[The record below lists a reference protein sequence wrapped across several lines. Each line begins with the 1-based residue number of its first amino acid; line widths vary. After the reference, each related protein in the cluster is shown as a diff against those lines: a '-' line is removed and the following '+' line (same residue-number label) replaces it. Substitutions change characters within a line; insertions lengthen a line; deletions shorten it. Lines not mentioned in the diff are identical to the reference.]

1 VFNEPVGFSHSRRLL
16 PALIVTLLLAT
27 VASAVGASVAN
38 APPAPGGGK
47 LVGNQQ
53 KFLQLAENGVRDIN
67 RNWWNPRT
75 NWYNDR
81 LAKGQDGKASIWT
94 TVHLFSALNGIA
106 QAAPTAANKRAVGW
120 FADRAYR
127 EYWNPQVGHIRHT
140 RRHIGGFDPSS
151 RERTGPRAHAFYDD
165 NGWLG
170 LAFLEAYK
178 TTHVSRYLTYAN
190 DAFQFLAQTGW
201 ADGKGGG
208 VWWDT
213 GHASRSSESI
223 ASGTALA
230 ALLYQTT
237 GNKSYLQTAQQ
248 YISWADAH
256 ILDATNG
263 LYMRDVDSPI
273 LMGYV
278 QSPMMVGFESLCATT
293 KNDHLCDRAEQLGT
307 AALTQFTSTLHH
319 GPQYDAVYL
328 HWMLDVYAQD
338 HNPRWYSLALSNAQR
353 ALANAKTKQ
362 GLYLRGWDGGR
373 APDAPTDSLKI
384 DAATVSVFAWLAA
397 ARPPSA

>member
-1 VFNEPVGFSHSRRLL
+1 VFNDPVGFARSRRFL
-16 PALIVTLLLAT
+16 PALIVALLLAL
-27 VASAVGASVAN
+27 VASAVAASVAN

-47 LVGNQQ
+47 LTGDQQ
-53 KFLQLAENGVRDIN
+53 KFLQLAESGVRDIN
-67 RNWWNPRT
+67 RYWWNPRT

-151 RERTGPRAHAFYDD
+151 REPTGPRAHAFYDD

-178 TTHVSRYLTYAN
+178 TTHVRRYLTYAD

-237 GNKSYLQTAQQ
+237 GNKSYLRTAQQ

-307 AALTQFTSTLHH
+307 AALKQFTGTLHH

-338 HNPRWYSLALSNAQR
+338 HNPRWYELALDNAQR
-353 ALANAKTKQ
+353 ALANAKTNQ
-362 GLYLRGWDGGR
+362 GLYLRAWDGGR

-397 ARPPSA
+397 ARPPSG